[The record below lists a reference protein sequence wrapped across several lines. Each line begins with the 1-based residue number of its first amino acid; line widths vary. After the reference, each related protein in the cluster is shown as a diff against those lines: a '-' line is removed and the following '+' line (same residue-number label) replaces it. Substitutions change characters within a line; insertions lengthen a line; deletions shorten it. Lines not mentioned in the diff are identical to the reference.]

1 MSEVT
6 QPRQRRRRG
15 RKEELIAVAARLFAT
30 RGYRSV
36 GVDDIGEGLGLT
48 APAIYRHFPSKEALL
63 VAVFDGVIADNL
75 VRIREI
81 VAEIHDPEEALKT
94 MIAHHSRFVLKQ
106 AENLMTWRQE
116 ARNLPE
122 DEGRRLRRLQ
132 RMYVEEWVHVISELR
147 PDLSDV
153 ESRTVTHAAIALLQ
167 SPSEYH
173 SGLHDERMMEVL
185 AEMAL
190 AAIEGAPP
198 AGGWPAGRRR
208 HNIVPLSA
216 RRKK

>member
-1 MSEVT
+1 MSEIA
-6 QPRQRRRRG
+6 QPGKRRRPG

-36 GVDDIGEGLGLT
+36 GIDDIGEALGLT
-48 APAIYRHFPSKEALL
+48 GPAIYRHFPSKEALL
-63 VAVFDGVIADNL
+63 VAVFDGVISNNL

-81 VAEIHDPEEALKT
+81 VAEMHDPEQALKA
-94 MIAHHSRFVLKQ
+94 MIAHHCRFVLEQ
-106 AENLMTWRQE
+106 TENLTTWRQE
-116 ARNLPE
+116 APNLPE
-122 DEGRRLRRLQ
+122 NEGRRLRRLQ

-153 ESRTVTHAAIALLQ
+153 EVRTVAHAAITLLQ
-167 SPSEYH
+167 SPTEYH
-173 SGLHDERMMEVL
+173 SGLDDERMMNVL

-198 AGGWPAGRRR
+198 AGGWPAGRRL
-208 HNIVPLSA
+208 HNIVPLAS
-216 RRKK
+216 RPRK

>member
-15 RKEELIAVAARLFAT
+15 RKEELIAVAARLFAS

-36 GVDDIGEGLGLT
+36 GVDDIGAALGLT
-48 APAIYRHFPSKEALL
+48 GPAIYRHFPSKEALL
-63 VAVFDGVIADNL
+63 VAVFDGVIRDNL

-81 VAEIHDPEEALKT
+81 VAEMHDPEEALKA
-94 MIAHHSRFVLKQ
+94 MVAHHCRFVLEQ
-106 AENLMTWRQE
+106 TENLTTWRQE

-122 DEGRRLRRLQ
+122 DDGRRLRRLQ
-132 RMYVEEWVHVISELR
+132 RMYLEEWVHVISELR

-153 ESRTVTHAAIALLQ
+153 EVRTVAHAAITLLQ

-173 SGLHDERMMEVL
+173 SGLPDERMMDVL

-198 AGGWPAGRRR
+198 AGGWPAGPRR
-208 HNIVPLSA
+208 HNIVPLSS
-216 RRKK
+216 RQRK

>member
-15 RKEELIAVAARLFAT
+15 RKEELITVAGRLFSS

-36 GVDDIGEGLGLT
+36 GVDDIGAALGLT
-48 APAIYRHFPSKEALL
+48 GPALYRHFPSKEALL
-63 VAVFDGVIADNL
+63 VAAFDGVITDNL

-81 VAEIHDPEEALKT
+81 VAEMPDPEEALKT
-94 MIAHHSRFVLKQ
+94 MIAHHCRFVLEQ
-106 AENLMTWRQE
+106 TENLTTWRQE
-116 ARNLPE
+116 ARSLPE

-153 ESRTVTHAAIALLQ
+153 EVRTVAHAAITLLQ

-173 SGLHDERMMEVL
+173 SGLHDERMIDVL
-185 AEMAL
+185 AQMAL

-198 AGGWPAGRRR
+198 SGGGPGGRRR
-208 HNIVPLSA
+208 HNIVPPSS
-216 RRKK
+216 K